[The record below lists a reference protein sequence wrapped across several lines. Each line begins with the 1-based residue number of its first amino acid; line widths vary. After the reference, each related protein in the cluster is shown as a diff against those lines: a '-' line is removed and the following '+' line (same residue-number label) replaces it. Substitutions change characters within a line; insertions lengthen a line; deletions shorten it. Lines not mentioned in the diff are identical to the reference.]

1 MRFYQMVSRST
12 AYYRVVTTYI
22 SVLISQFLYAYFH
35 YVLPAVRDE
44 EDVDAE
50 EEDPALDFGDE
61 ASFDPADEVTEEG
74 NDEGRIIKIY
84 LLIMLKI

>member
-1 MRFYQMVSRST
+1 MISRST
-12 AYYRVVTTYI
+12 VYYQVVTTYI
-22 SVLISQFLYAYFH
+22 AVIISKFLYAYSH

-61 ASFDPADEVTEEG
+61 ASFDPSEVTEVG
-74 NDEGRIIKIY
+74 NDEGRR
-84 LLIMLKI
+84 LKICL